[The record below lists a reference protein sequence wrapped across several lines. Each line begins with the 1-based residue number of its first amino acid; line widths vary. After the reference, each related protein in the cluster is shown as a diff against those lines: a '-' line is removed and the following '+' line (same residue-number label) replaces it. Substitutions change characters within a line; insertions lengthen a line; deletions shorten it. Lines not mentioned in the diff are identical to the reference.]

1 MASISRFDTF
11 LPNDYT
17 YQVHTPQE
25 FTPDLGML
33 DELLGGLQKEYD
45 TNTSTLNRV
54 MPNYLRNS
62 PTDIEAAK
70 ALRNKYDKALEESTA
85 AFAEGR
91 VNEGRRLMSQAI
103 REIERDQ
110 LPGGDFY
117 ELERRVGEY
126 KGIVDKYNKMYKDAP
141 GGYLPS
147 ILGKIGITDFR
158 NPETGEAQSIV
169 DPNYGAYVNIGEE
182 LDKRLN
188 GFKSDKGTIV
198 RVGDRWIFEESREQ
212 VSEQD
217 IQKAAQK
224 ILSEPRF
231 AQQVGLEIEMALPNI
246 SQEEVANYQLT
257 AAQSFL
263 PENPRQLQKFL
274 KQKGY
279 YKGPVDGVV
288 GDLTRA
294 AIDQYLKD
302 NMKEPVT
309 TEQLAR
315 QRVMDT
321 YITPVVDKYGFTHID
336 KSVKANQFA
345 VEKEK
350 IDYMNYN
357 PFVGIT
363 VPGRTQDTKNHSY
376 QTVKDIE
383 AKNQSLRGNINAKL
397 DALAQEAGI
406 SDARNL
412 FNLTDDQL
420 LARGVSPQK
429 VRQVQ
434 YQTQQAEKQL
444 RINEQL
450 KQEAEEYANKKV
462 SRGAGEGYNRA
473 MFRLEQTLPEVMNTV
488 PGYEKFGES
497 DISRD
502 EALSAIKKGRW
513 KPIGTGSTIAVYNDN
528 GQIISRIRG
537 EQANAFR
544 QAAEQYDNIRGDVRK
559 YEEAVDEYVQST
571 QQGLA
576 YQPEL
581 FTNVV
586 VRDAEGNINPTYTKN
601 ATDFMKEFVQ
611 NPTNIARYKYIDKEG
626 NEQYYQFS
634 DFVDDLPVDNE
645 GNVDFK
651 QMNITFSGATTDQNP
666 AFGTPTFELSYIN
679 DNAEVKTLHA
689 PVPKEVAQRIIYPG
703 GAKPEDGNLAG
714 NTGWNLKQEGI
725 WLANGL
731 LQEAQYQPAKVY
743 KSDYGTFY
751 LKEHPKTGRPISS
764 DQQFVFMTPDGTE
777 LTGSEYRDYIIGSY
791 IQEKLGQ

>member
-1 MASISRFDTF
+1 MANNRFDSY
-11 LPNDYT
+11 LPNDYSF
-17 YQVHTPQE
+17 QVHTPQE
-25 FTPDLGML
+25 YMPDLNML
-33 DELLGGLQKEYD
+33 DSLLGGLQKEYD
-45 TNTSTLNRV
+45 TGMSTLNRI

-62 PTDIEAAK
+62 PTDVEAANAFK
-70 ALRNKYDKALEESTA
+70 TKYDGIIANASE
-85 AFAEGR
+85 AFASG
-91 VNEGRRLMSQAI
+91 NISEGRRLMSQGM
-103 REIERDQ
+103 REIEKDQ
-110 LPGGDFY
+110 LPGGDYY

-141 GGYLPS
+141 GGYLPH
-147 ILGKIGITDFR
+147 ILNKVGITDFR
-158 NPETGEAQSIV
+158 DPQTGEAQSII
-169 DPNYGAYVNIGEE
+169 DPNYGSYVNIGEE

-198 RVGDRWIFEESREQ
+198 KVGDKWIFEESREQ

-217 IQKAAQK
+217 IQRAAQR

-231 AQQVGLEIEMALPNI
+231 AQQLGLETEMTLPNI
-246 SQEEVANYQLT
+246 SQEEVANYQL
-257 AAQSFL
+257 AAVQSSL
-263 PENPRQLQKFL
+263 PKNPRQLQKFL

-279 YKGPVDGVV
+279 YKGPVDGVT
-288 GDLTRA
+288 GDLTRS

-302 NMKEPVT
+302 NMREPVT
-309 TEQLAR
+309 AEQLAR
-315 QRVMDT
+315 HRVMDT

-336 KSVKANQFA
+336 KSVKANPYA

-363 VPGRTQDTKNHSY
+363 IPGRTQDTKNHIFETLKDL
-376 QTVKDIE
+376 QT
-383 AKNQSLRGNINAKL
+383 KNQNLQKNIASKL
-397 DALAQEAGI
+397 EALAQEAGI

-420 LARGVSPQK
+420 QARGISPQK

-434 YQTQQAEKQL
+434 YQAQQAEKQF

-450 KQEAEEYANKKV
+450 KKEAEEYANKKV
-462 SRGAGEGYNRA
+462 STGAGKGYTEA
-473 MFRLEQTLPEVMNTV
+473 MSSLEQLLPEVMNTV
-488 PGYEKFGES
+488 PGYERFGES
-497 DISRD
+497 DISRG
-502 EALSAIKKGRW
+502 EAIAAIKKGKW
-513 KPIGTGSTIAVYNDN
+513 KPIGIGSTIAVYNDS
-528 GQIISRIRG
+528 GQIISRITG
-537 EQANAFR
+537 KQAESFR
-544 QAAEQYDNIRGDVRK
+544 QAADKYDKISSDVRK
-559 YEEAVDEYVQST
+559 YEKAVDEYVEST

-586 VRDAEGNINPTYTKN
+586 IRDAEGKINPTYTKN
-601 ATDFMKEFVQ
+601 ATDFMKQFVQ

-634 DFVDDLPVDNE
+634 DFVDDLPVDNA

-751 LKEHPKTGRPISS
+751 LKEHPKTGKPISS
-764 DQQFVFMTPDGTE
+764 DQQFIFMTPDGAE
-777 LTGSEYRDYIIGSY
+777 LTGSEYRDYITGSY
-791 IQEKLGQ
+791 IQERLSK

>member
-1 MASISRFDTF
+1 MANNRFDQF
-11 LPNDYT
+11 VPSDFSFSI
-17 YQVHTPQE
+17 HTPQE
-25 FTPDLGML
+25 YTPDLSML
-33 DELLGGLQKEYD
+33 DSLLGGLQKEYD
-45 TNTSTLNRV
+45 TGMSTLNKI

-62 PTDIEAAK
+62 PSDVEAAQQFR
-70 ALRNKYDKALEESTA
+70 AKYDTLIEQASE
-85 AFAEGR
+85 AFAGGN
-91 VNEGRRLMSQAI
+91 VNEGRRLMSQGM
-103 REIERDQ
+103 REIEKDQ
-110 LPGGDFY
+110 LPGGDYY
-117 ELERRVGEY
+117 ELERRVREY
-126 KGIVDKYNKMYKDAP
+126 KGIVDKYNKMYKDSP
-141 GGYLPS
+141 GGYLPQ
-147 ILGKIGITDFR
+147 ILDRIGITDFR
-158 NPETGEAQSIV
+158 DPETGEAQSIA

-198 RVGDRWIFEESREQ
+198 KIGDKWIYEESREQ

-217 IQKAAQK
+217 IQRAAQRV
-224 ILSEPRF
+224 LSEPRF
-231 AQQVGLEIEMALPNI
+231 AQQLGLETEMTIPSI
-246 SQEEVANYQLT
+246 SEEDVASYKLAT
-257 AAQSFL
+257 AQSSL

-279 YKGPVDGVV
+279 YKGPVDGIT
-288 GDLTRA
+288 GGLTKT

-302 NMKEPVT
+302 NIAKPIT
-309 TEQLAR
+309 TKQLAA

-321 YITPVVDKYGFTHID
+321 YITPVVDKYGFTHVD
-336 KSVKANQFA
+336 KSVKANPFT

-363 VPGRTQDTKNHSY
+363 VPGRTQDTKNHSFE
-376 QTVKDIE
+376 TVKDIE
-383 AKNQSLRGNINAKL
+383 AKNQNLQRNINVKL

-406 SDARNL
+406 SNARNL
-412 FNLTDDQL
+412 FSLTDEQL
-420 LARGVSPQK
+420 LSRGISPQK

-434 YQTQQAEKQL
+434 YQVQQAEKQFQ
-444 RINEQL
+444 INGQL
-450 KQEAEEYANKKV
+450 KQEAEEYASKKV
-462 SRGAGEGYNRA
+462 SAGAGEAYNNA
-473 MFRLEQTLPEVMNTV
+473 MSRIEQSLPEVMNTV
-488 PGYEKFGES
+488 PGYERSGES
-497 DISRD
+497 DISRN
-502 EALSAIKKGRW
+502 EAIAAIRKGKW
-513 KPIGTGSTIAVYNDN
+513 KPIGIGSTIAIYNDS

-537 EQANAFR
+537 EQAKAFK
-544 QAAEQYDNIRGDVRK
+544 QAAGQYDKISDNVRK
-559 YEEAVDEYVQST
+559 YEKAVDEYVKST

-586 VRDAEGNINPTYTKN
+586 IRDAEGKINPTYSKN

-634 DFVDDLPVDNE
+634 DFVDDLPVDNN

-689 PVPKEVAQRIIYPG
+689 PVPKEVAQRIVYPG
-703 GAKPEDGNLAG
+703 GIKPSDGNLAG

-751 LKEHPKTGRPISS
+751 LKEHPKTGKPISS
-764 DQQFVFMTPDGTE
+764 DQQFVFIAPDGTE

-791 IQEKLGQ
+791 IQERLGQ